1 MSEEKSST
9 TVDVINA
16 VAGVAEAIPIYPD
29 MVQPAAQELGK
40 GLLTVA
46 KTVNLALSPLA
57 GVVWGF
63 EKIKEKFF
71 PKVEERLRNVPIE
84 NIITPQIS
92 VAGPI
97 VEALRYAGSEETLS
111 DLYANL
117 LAASM
122 DKTTA
127 MKAHPAFAEII
138 KQLTPDE
145 AKLIALFPAEPYMPI
160 IDIKDMTNGDDG
172 YPVSHTRPL
181 SNYSRIGEMAGCE
194 HLDLVPAYFN
204 NLIRLGLAEIPD
216 GRYYTAD
223 GVYDELEK
231 SEIAQAYKKS
241 IENTPDHKCEFG
253 RKFLQTTAL
262 GKQFANICVVTK
274 S

>member
-29 MVQPAAQELGK
+29 MVQPAAKELGK

-46 KTVNLALSPLA
+46 KTVNLALAPLA

-63 EKIKEKFF
+63 DKIKERFF
-71 PKVEERLRNVPIE
+71 PKVEERLRNVPAE

-97 VEALRYAGSEETLS
+97 VEALRYVGSEEELS
-111 DLYANL
+111 NLYANL

-127 MKAHPAFAEII
+127 TKAHPAFTEII

-145 AKLIALFPAEPYMPI
+145 AKLIALFPQSLYMPI
-160 IDIKDMTNGDDG
+160 IDIRDAEVNEAG
-172 YPVSHTRPL
+172 YSESHTRVIT
-181 SNYSRIGEMAGCE
+181 NFSRLGQLAGCQ
-194 HLDLVPAYFN
+194 HIDLVPAYLD
-204 NLIRLGLAEIPD
+204 NLVRLGLADIPA
-216 GRYYTAD
+216 GKHYTTE
-223 GVYDELEK
+223 GVYDELEN
-231 SEIAQAYKKS
+231 SELAQQYKNS
-241 IENTPDHKCEFG
+241 IESVANHRCEFG
-253 RKFLQTTAL
+253 RKFLDVTAL
-262 GKQFANICVVTK
+262 GRQFASVCIEAK

>member
-1 MSEEKSST
+1 MSDENNST
-9 TVDVINA
+9 TADVINA
-16 VAGVAEAIPIYPD
+16 VAAVAKEVPIYPD

-46 KTVNLALSPLA
+46 RTVNLALAPLA

-63 EKIKEKFF
+63 DKIKEKFF
-71 PKVEERLRNVPIE
+71 PKVEERLAKIPAE

-122 DKTTA
+122 DKNSAT
-127 MKAHPAFAEII
+127 KAHPAFTEII

-145 AKLIALFPAEPYMPI
+145 ARLISLFPIDPFMPI
-160 IDIKDMTNGDDG
+160 IDIRKRDKAAEIDSGYTN
-172 YPVSHTRPL
+172 VFA
-181 SNYSRIGEMAGCE
+181 NYSSLGEMAGCV
-194 HLDLVPAYFN
+194 HLELIPAYLD
-204 NLIRLGLAEIPD
+204 NLTRLGLAEITP
-216 GRYYTAD
+216 GKHYTRP
-223 GVYDELEK
+223 GVYDELENSQK
-231 SEIAQAYKKS
+231 AQAYKEA
-241 IENTPDHKCEFG
+241 IEKDPAQECEFA
-253 RKFLQTTAL
+253 RKFLHVTVL
-262 GKQFANICVVTK
+262 GRQFANVCVTPK
-274 S
+274 P